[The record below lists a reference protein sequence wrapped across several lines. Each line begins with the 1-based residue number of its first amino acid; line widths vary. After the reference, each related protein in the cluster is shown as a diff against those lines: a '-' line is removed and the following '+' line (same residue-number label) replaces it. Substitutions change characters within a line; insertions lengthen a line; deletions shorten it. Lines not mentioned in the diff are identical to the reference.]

1 MTIHNVNYISSTF
14 PGARATCGLKDI
26 PLANQVIFGVVA
38 TCPDCRMVVMYG
50 MKVFEPEDGTYP
62 PDRKDVE

>member
-1 MTIHNVNYISSTF
+1 MGVIHNVNHITT
-14 PGARATCGLKDI
+14 RAMCAAPASFTPYWPTCH
-26 PLANQVIFGVVA
+26 
-38 TCPDCRMVVMYG
+38 DCRMVVLYG